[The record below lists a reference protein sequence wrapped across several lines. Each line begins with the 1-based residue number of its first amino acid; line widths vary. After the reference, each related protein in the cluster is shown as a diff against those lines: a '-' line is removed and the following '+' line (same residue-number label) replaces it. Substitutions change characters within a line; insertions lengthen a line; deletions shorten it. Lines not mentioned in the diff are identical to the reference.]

1 MAQAIA
7 ETVFDCLYLSFA
19 LIAGLTM
26 LIKGKGPLVKKA
38 GLMSA
43 LLGAGDAFHLIPR
56 SYALWTTGLE
66 ANAAALG
73 VGKLITSITMTVFYL
88 ILYYIWRERYQIEG
102 RKGLTGTMWAL
113 SLLRAALC
121 LLPQN
126 RWLEYRQPLL
136 FGILRNIPFAVMGV
150 IIIVIFAREAGKGKD
165 PVFRFM
171 PLAVALSFGFYLPV
185 VLFSGVAPAVGSYPN
200 FAGAKWPSVRCQ
212 RAIWHLRSWISYT
225 KEGADMSKKYADTAL
240 IYALTAL
247 VSGVFYREFTK
258 FNGFTGR
265 TNLAFMH
272 THYFLLGMFF
282 FLALLLLEKNFL
294 FSDGKR
300 TKRALLLYHVGL
312 NITGAGF
319 LLRGLTQVW
328 GMALSRGMD
337 ASIAG
342 IAGIG
347 HILLG
352 IGLVL
357 LLLQI
362 RKKAA

>member
-165 PVFRFM
+165 PVF
-171 PLAVALSFGFYLPV
+171 LS
-185 VLFSGVAPAVGSYPN
+185 
-200 FAGAKWPSVRCQ
+200 
-212 RAIWHLRSWISYT
+212 
-225 KEGADMSKKYADTAL
+225 L
-240 IYALTAL
+240 I
-247 VSGVFYREFTK
+247 
-258 FNGFTGR
+258 
-265 TNLAFMH
+265 
-272 THYFLLGMFF
+272 
-282 FLALLLLEKNFL
+282 
-294 FSDGKR
+294 
-300 TKRALLLYHVGL
+300 
-312 NITGAGF
+312 
-319 LLRGLTQVW
+319 
-328 GMALSRGMD
+328 
-337 ASIAG
+337 
-342 IAGIG
+342 
-347 HILLG
+347 HI
-352 IGLVL
+352 
-357 LLLQI
+357 
-362 RKKAA
+362 